1 MKGNNNLSMT
11 FLSTPITETKFILQK
26 NTHNLR
32 NFKEISTENRKTV
45 KYRIETRSNKNQN
58 YLDQFFPIIL
68 NWKPL
73 LNFKLRF

>member
-1 MKGNNNLSMT
+1 MT
-11 FLSTPITETKFILQK
+11 FLSTPITEKKFILQK
-26 NTHNLR
+26 DTHNLR

-45 KYRIETRSNKNQN
+45 KYRIETISNKNQN
-58 YLDQFFPIIL
+58 YLDQFFSIIL